1 MSGEVQLKTVA
12 DYQAAIQK
20 LDRNKP
26 ADREKIMEYQNKIG
40 EILSGASKDK
50 PINTG
55 SNDIFVRTTEDSV
68 KVTAHSQL
76 PDQEDIEY
84 MGDLKDKEKVKD
96 KFGKDKDGKMVSK
109 EDVKLDKK
117 AYKAAR
123 KEVKNLEKQLKELSK
138 NPTDPNYNA
147 KMTELNAK
155 LAEAQERVGRLQEDY
170 LKNQAAQKA
179 QGGRTNRNIRKA
191 AEHNEKHYKDVQ
203 NREQVYLT
211 KEQEKA
217 AIKENPNLKGHTKVL
232 NEGNIQT
239 LGAMY
244 RLAEREIAEAEKS
257 DSPQKI
263 AAAKERYGEWL
274 DIFGKDEKGNVDFS
288 SVNTKAAQKALLSM
302 TGDDANGN
310 LDEVNVASKQ
320 LGVSKGQFKS
330 TLKAFGFG
338 TEGTLGKRLKNAGI
352 AAAAVALTGLAFK
365 NHSHKTAEAS
375 ASAKGETVTGE
386 VKWIASNGEKFYKY
400 FEAQGG
406 EAAVNVVAEACA
418 KLPWIGRLAA
428 PVAAGVT
435 AFFLT
440 KGSTEDAFDGAKV
453 EAALK
458 NLNNVKGND
467 NKAIVSKIQDI
478 TITDNKGVDD
488 AIKAAIINSS
498 IGEDTTKANTEE
510 LLAAL
515 KHIEDAKNTIGKIEA
530 MPTEEEPP
538 KPPVEEKKPNL
549 DIEDEEKHE
558 KVRVRTE
565 LPRLKYREGTY
576 YTSHGYVGDDGKNL
590 TPAERKQVQAELR
603 KAENMIAY
611 VDTNGDGKANA
622 RDKKVSLPT
631 EITLPSGKKVKLAD
645 DAYERIMKLPASG
658 GGKNGK
664 YGKNVVVV
672 MDKTTHK
679 YYVIDKDNGNKR
691 IAGPYGD
698 KQSAINKK
706 TELETPKEEKK

>member
-26 ADREKIMEYQNKIG
+26 ADRAKIMEYQNKIG

-50 PINTG
+50 PIDTG
-55 SNDIFVRTTEDSV
+55 SSDIFVRTTEDSV

-84 MGDLKDKEKVKD
+84 MGNLKDKEKVKD
-96 KFGKDKDGKMVSK
+96 KFGKDKDGNTVTK
-109 EDVKLDKK
+109 EEVKLDKK

-123 KEVKNLEKQLKELSK
+123 KEVKNLEKQLKELAK
-138 NPTDPNYNA
+138 HPTDPNYNA

-155 LAEAQERVGRLQEDY
+155 LAEAQEKVGQLQEDY

-217 AIKENPNLKGHTKVL
+217 AIKENPELKGRTKVL

-288 SVNTKAAQKALLSM
+288 TVNTRAAQKALLSM

-352 AAAAVALTGLAFK
+352 AAAAVALTGVLSK

-375 ASAKGETVTGE
+375 ASAQGETVTGE

-406 EAAVNVVAEACA
+406 EAAVNVVATACA
-418 KLPWIGRLAA
+418 KVPVIGRIAA

-435 AFFLT
+435 AFLLT
-440 KGSTEDAFDGAKV
+440 KGHTEDAFDGAAV
-453 EAALK
+453 ETALK
-458 NLNNVKGND
+458 SLNNVKGND
-467 NKAIVSKIQDI
+467 NKAIVSKIQDV
-478 TITDNKGVDD
+478 TITGNKGVDD

-515 KHIEDAKNTIGKIEA
+515 KHIEDAKDTIGKIEA
-530 MPTEEEPP
+530 MPKEEPP
-538 KPPVEEKKPNL
+538 APPVEEKKPNL
-549 DIEDEEKHE
+549 DIEHEEKHE
-558 KVRVRTE
+558 EVRVRTE
-565 LPRLKYREGTY
+565 LPRMKFREGTY
-576 YTSHGYVGDDGKNL
+576 YTSHGYIGDDGKNL
-590 TPAERKQVQAELR
+590 TPAERKQVQAELK

-611 VDTNGDGKANA
+611 VDTNGDGVANA
-622 RDKKVSLPT
+622 KDKKVSLPT

-658 GGKNGK
+658 GGKNGN

-698 KQSAINKK
+698 KQSAINKN
-706 TELETPKEEKK
+706 TDHETPPKEKK

>member
-12 DYQAAIQK
+12 DYQAAISK

-96 KFGKDKDGKMVSK
+96 KFGKNADGKEVTK
-109 EDVKLDKK
+109 EEVKLDKK

-123 KEVKNLEKQLKELSK
+123 KEVKNLEKQLKELAK
-138 NPTDPNYNA
+138 NPTDPEYNT
-147 KMTELNAK
+147 KMKELNAK
-155 LAEAQERVGRLQEDY
+155 LAAAQENVAKLQEDY

-515 KHIEDAKNTIGKIEA
+515 KHIEDAKSTIGKIEA
-530 MPTEEEPP
+530 MPKEEP

-558 KVRVRTE
+558 EVRVRTE
-565 LPRLKYREGTY
+565 LPRLKFREGTY